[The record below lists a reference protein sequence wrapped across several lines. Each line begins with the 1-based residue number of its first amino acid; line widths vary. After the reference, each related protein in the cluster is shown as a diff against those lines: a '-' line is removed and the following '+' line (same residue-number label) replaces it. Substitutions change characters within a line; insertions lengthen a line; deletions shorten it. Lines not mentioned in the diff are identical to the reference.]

1 MEGGIT
7 MRDNGG
13 YAIPGNRVFVT
24 SKDIF
29 KKRKR
34 SAQCKAIEDFVSTH
48 DLIFTGEEKNGHA
61 GYKIVEKSTGKIIEE
76 GFTCGHE

>member
-1 MEGGIT
+1 MK
-7 MRDNGG
+7 DNGG

-24 SKDIF
+24 NKDIF

-61 GYKIVEKSTGKIIEE
+61 RYKIVEKTTGKIIEE
-76 GFTCGHE
+76 GFTCGRE